1 MGRVREKLGRW
12 ISGGTEP
19 APPKNPLLFADHEEI
34 QDIARQMSRTK
45 VELDRSILTLRSWA
59 RDLSRR
65 VTEGGGRLDQGHD
78 LRSLGETVGG
88 LAHNFNNSLAAILAY
103 TELLLRDA
111 QKDSQ
116 AHRRLLVVRDVA
128 LEASATVRRLQDFVS
143 RQPEV
148 AFGPVGLPAVIQE
161 ALDLTAPRWRDD
173 AQRRGVAITVAQDME
188 ALPPVE
194 GIAFE
199 LRDALVRLIL
209 NAVQAMPDGG
219 NLGIRAASEES
230 GWVVIEVRDTGIGMT
245 EEHSRLLTHRAL
257 QGTPTARG
265 GRGLAEVAEIVERHG
280 GSLSIE
286 SEPGRGTVV
295 RMRLHA
301 SRFQIIPPSVG
312 MVEPVHPE
320 QAARILL
327 VDDDPRLLVVL
338 SDTLQAC
345 GHAVTTASK
354 GEEALEL
361 FDASKHDVVITDLG
375 MPRMNGWEVA
385 ERVKAVSPDTPV
397 FLLTGWGEGVAAHEG
412 SQFVDRVV
420 AKPVSAASTA
430 SMMRMWART
439 FSSATLV
446 ALRLRQSREYSMAT
460 RFSTSTKSSSAAF
473 FDIEAS
479 AACMARGSV
488 GSGRL
493 PGAGRTGSGSRRRR
507 RRKARSRRS
516 RRGPRRGHRP
526 VPRQPAPSYY
536 NRQGQVSRRARM
548 RPAFRPSRPQTPSS
562 GSGVRPSIRSR
573 QLHSTVRARRF
584 LRRRASSCSPLS

>member
-12 ISGGTEP
+12 ISGGTDP

-173 AQRRGVAITVAQDME
+173 AQRRGVVITVAQDME

-219 NLGIRAASEES
+219 ELSIRAAAEES

-245 EEHSRLLTHRAL
+245 EEHSRL
-257 QGTPTARG
+257 
-265 GRGLAEVAEIVERHG
+265 
-280 GSLSIE
+280 IE
-286 SEPGRGTVV
+286 
-295 RMRLHA
+295 
-301 SRFQIIPPSVG
+301 
-312 MVEPVHPE
+312 
-320 QAARILL
+320 
-327 VDDDPRLLVVL
+327 
-338 SDTLQAC
+338 
-345 GHAVTTASK
+345 
-354 GEEALEL
+354 
-361 FDASKHDVVITDLG
+361 
-375 MPRMNGWEVA
+375 N
-385 ERVKAVSPDTPV
+385 
-397 FLLTGWGEGVAAHEG
+397 
-412 SQFVDRVV
+412 
-420 AKPVSAASTA
+420 
-430 SMMRMWART
+430 
-439 FSSATLV
+439 
-446 ALRLRQSREYSMAT
+446 
-460 RFSTSTKSSSAAF
+460 
-473 FDIEAS
+473 
-479 AACMARGSV
+479 
-488 GSGRL
+488 
-493 PGAGRTGSGSRRRR
+493 
-507 RRKARSRRS
+507 
-516 RRGPRRGHRP
+516 
-526 VPRQPAPSYY
+526 
-536 NRQGQVSRRARM
+536 
-548 RPAFRPSRPQTPSS
+548 
-562 GSGVRPSIRSR
+562 
-573 QLHSTVRARRF
+573 
-584 LRRRASSCSPLS
+584 